1 MHTLCTNR
9 DLPARLV
16 PGGSHRDFFLEE
28 ASPLEGIASLMKP
41 TPVRRPSQGSRL
53 QWRLISHLA
62 LNHLPLVAEDG
73 QGLKELLKLYDVQDS
88 AVTRQQIDGIES
100 VQHRHVTLRL
110 DRAFCNGVEIVLL
123 FNEDKYVGS
132 SVYLF
137 AAVLERFLAH
147 YISINSFT
155 RLVIK
160 SIQRTEVIKA
170 WPPRNGNRIL
180 L

>member
-1 MHTLCTNR
+1 
-9 DLPARLV
+9 
-16 PGGSHRDFFLEE
+16 
-28 ASPLEGIASLMKP
+28 MKP
-41 TPVRRPSQGSRL
+41 TPARRPKHGSRL

-62 LNHLPLVAEDG
+62 LNYLSLVDG
-73 QGLKELLKLYDVQDS
+73 HGRGLKELLKLYDIHDS
-88 AVTRQQIDGIES
+88 AVTRQQIDGLES
-100 VQHRHVTLRL
+100 LDFSHVTMRIG
-110 DRAFCNGVEIVLL
+110 RSFCRGIEIVLL

-137 AAVLERFLAH
+137 ASVLERFLAQ
-147 YISINSFT
+147 YVSLNSFT

-160 SIQRTEVIKA
+160 SIQRPQVIKA